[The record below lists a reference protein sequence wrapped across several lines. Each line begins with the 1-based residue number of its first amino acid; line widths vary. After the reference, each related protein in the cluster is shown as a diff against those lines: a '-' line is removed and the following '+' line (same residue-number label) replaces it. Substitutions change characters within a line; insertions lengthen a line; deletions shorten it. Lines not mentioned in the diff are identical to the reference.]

1 MEYKREQLGADYESV
16 RGSTGKYMSLTGQPG
31 KGRKIQGG
39 QSVAE
44 LDIRALLTF
53 DVPNILKETLTLKS
67 DDFNSKRETV
77 MNIVEN
83 GQSPMPLNVGVGSK
97 TNQLFYVMMTGMGLY
112 ITKK

>member
-1 MEYKREQLGADYESV
+1 MHS
-16 RGSTGKYMSLTGQPG
+16 

-44 LDIRALLTF
+44 LDIRALLTY
-53 DVPNILKETLTLKS
+53 DAKNILKETLTLKS
-67 DDFNSKRETV
+67 DDFVSKREVV

-83 GQSPMPLNVGVGSK
+83 GEAAMPLTVGVSSK

-112 ITKK
+112 ITK